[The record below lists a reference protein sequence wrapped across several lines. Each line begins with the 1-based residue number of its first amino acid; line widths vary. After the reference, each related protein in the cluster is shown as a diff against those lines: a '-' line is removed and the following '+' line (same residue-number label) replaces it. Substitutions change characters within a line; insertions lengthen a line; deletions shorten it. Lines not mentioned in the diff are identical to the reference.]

1 VSTTLTTP
9 DQNPVVAGRR
19 SRPQP
24 VTGHG
29 PLYWGIADALVLA
42 KRSLIAMPRVP
53 ELIAFSVIQPIMFV
67 VLFRYVFGGAIQ
79 TPGSN
84 YVDFLMPGIFVQ
96 TVAFGSIATGIGLAE
111 DLQKGI
117 IDRFRSLPMAR
128 SAVLVGRALSD
139 LVRNFGTVIIIGAVG
154 LAVGFRPHGSVL
166 GLIAGFGVLLLFAFA
181 FSWIAATVGLAV
193 RSVEAAQSGG
203 FIWLFPLVFASTAFV
218 PLQSMPGWLQAFA
231 AHQPISVT
239 VDALRGLLLGR
250 PVGTSAWQSLGWSLG
265 IVAVFVPLSIA
276 RYRRAA
282 S

>member
-1 VSTTLTTP
+1 MSTTTTP
-9 DQNPVVAGRR
+9 ATNRPVATQRSVPRPVA
-19 SRPQP
+19 
-24 VTGHG
+24 GHG
-29 PLYWGIADALVLA
+29 PLYWAVADALVLA

-53 ELIAFSVIQPIMFV
+53 ELIAFGVIQPAMFV

-79 TPGSN
+79 TPGAH

-111 DLQKGI
+111 DLHKGI

-128 SAVLVGRALSD
+128 SAVLVGRSLSD
-139 LVRNFGTVIIIGAVG
+139 LVRNTITLLIILVVG
-154 LAVGFRPHGSVL
+154 VAVGFRPQGSLAAMV
-166 GLIAGFGVLLLFAFA
+166 AAFAVLLLFAFA
-181 FSWIAATVGLAV
+181 FSWIAATVGLSV

-239 VDALRGLLLGR
+239 VDALRGFLLNR
-250 PVGTSAWQSLGWSLG
+250 PVGTSAWQSVAWSLG
-265 IVAVFVPLSIA
+265 ILVVFAPLAVA
-276 RYRRAA
+276 RYRKT
-282 S
+282 SG